1 MKPMQ
6 TRSWQAILIVGTDTG
21 VGKTSLTASLAAYWC
36 QYYDQSKLGIYKPI
50 QSGIGDREFYHNT
63 FPFLELSTITPL
75 FFHAPLAPAVA
86 AAKEGKDID
95 LALAWQGFQDLS
107 YEKELVLVEALG
119 GLGSPITFEYLVA
132 DLARDWQLA
141 TILVVPVRLGSIG
154 QAVAN
159 VALARQSKINLK
171 GIVLNCVS
179 PVTAS
184 EINDLTDPIWLE
196 QLLGVPVLGVL
207 PYNADL
213 HDGIGDRA
221 SLAQAAAGL
230 DLEYLGL
237 GKLVTNRER

>member
-6 TRSWQAILIVGTDTG
+6 PRPAQAILIVGTDTG

-36 QYYDQSKLGIYKPI
+36 QYYNQADLGIYKPI
-50 QSGIGDREFYHNT
+50 QSGIGDREFYHDT
-63 FPFLELSTITPL
+63 FPFLELNTITPL
-75 FFHAPLAPAVA
+75 FFNAPLAPAVA
-86 AAKEGKDID
+86 AAKEGKTID
-95 LALAWQGFQDLS
+95 LALAWQGFQRLS
-107 YEKELVLVEALG
+107 HEKELILVEALG

-132 DLARDWQLA
+132 DLARDWQLE

-159 VALARQSKINLK
+159 VALARQSKVNLR

-179 PVTAS
+179 PISES
-184 EINDLTDPIWLE
+184 EISDLTDPMWLE

-207 PYNADL
+207 PYNENL
-213 HDGIGDRA
+213 QKGIGDRA
-221 SLAQAAAGL
+221 SLARAAAGL

-237 GKLVTNRER
+237 GASVKS